1 LVGGRERKP
10 GRDGRGRARG
20 VPIVLALQSHADA
33 LAAEVWLAL
42 LRPGWQLRY
51 ALELVDTFEAAG
63 MIPGSAALADAA

>member
-1 LVGGRERKP
+1 
-10 GRDGRGRARG
+10 